1 MKTSHDF
8 LNSFPKIRPE
18 LPPEYRA
25 IYTQQYQENRGGE
38 TTASSLSQKMEAW
51 LHRQVAKD
59 VVGLPEAPSTLEIGA
74 GNLNQLRHEPKCD
87 AYDIIEPFA
96 ELYEASPLLSRIRK
110 VYADISDVPT
120 NSRYDRI
127 TSIAAFEHICN
138 LPEVVARAGLLL
150 NQGGTLRVS
159 IPSEGTFLWT
169 LGWKMTTGLEF
180 KLKHGLDYGVLM
192 RNEHVNTAS
201 EIEAV
206 LRHFFTQVKG
216 RSFGL
221 SKRVS
226 LYQFFECKLPDRTR
240 CTAMLSDL
248 AR

>member
-1 MKTSHDF
+1 MKTDSDV
-8 LNSFPKIRPE
+8 LKSFPKIRPE

-25 IYTQQYQENRGGE
+25 IYTRQYQENRGGE
-38 TTASSLSQKMEAW
+38 TAASSLSQKMEAW

-59 VVGLPEAPSTLEIGA
+59 VATLAASPPTLEIGA
-74 GNLNQLRHEPKCD
+74 GNLNQLRHEPRCD

-96 ELYEASPLLSRIRK
+96 ELYEESPLLPRIRA
-110 VYADISDVPT
+110 VYGDISDVPES
-120 NSRYDRI
+120 NRYDRI

-150 NQGGTLRVS
+150 TESGTLRVS

-201 EIEAV
+201 EIESV

-216 RSFGL
+216 RYFGL
-221 SKRVS
+221 SKGVS
-226 LYQFFECKLPDRTR
+226 LYQFFECKSADITR
-240 CTAMLSDL
+240 CAATLSEL
-248 AR
+248 AG